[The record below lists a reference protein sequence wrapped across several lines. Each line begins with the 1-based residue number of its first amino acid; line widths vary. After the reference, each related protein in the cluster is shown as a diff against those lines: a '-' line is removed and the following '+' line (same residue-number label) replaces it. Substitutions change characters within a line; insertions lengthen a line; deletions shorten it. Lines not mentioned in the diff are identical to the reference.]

1 MAAIS
6 SAEDI
11 QPILHR
17 LSLHWSEVETE
28 IGRSFM
34 LKDEYSRI
42 QLDADKKE
50 LDDAL
55 DAIMEPD
62 NEAERGA
69 ALREKLR
76 KPLLIRFDEIKNA
89 VNSSISNPV
98 HAAALPGKPSPHAS
112 GTVTLKAFADLAE
125 LWGKINTDT
134 TLPASERPLTVV
146 GGYNRANFEADVA
159 ALKAAFDAIG
169 DAHHEA
175 TQSRK
180 DRDALVP
187 SLLPRLTQ
195 YRARVNSL
203 LPAGHRLLATLP

>member
-89 VNSSISNPV
+89 
-98 HAAALPGKPSPHAS
+98 
-112 GTVTLKAFADLAE
+112 
-125 LWGKINTDT
+125 
-134 TLPASERPLTVV
+134 
-146 GGYNRANFEADVA
+146 
-159 ALKAAFDAIG
+159 
-169 DAHHEA
+169 
-175 TQSRK
+175 
-180 DRDALVP
+180 
-187 SLLPRLTQ
+187 
-195 YRARVNSL
+195 
-203 LPAGHRLLATLP
+203 